1 MSWQR
6 IYLGVGL
13 FGVLLLLTN
22 ADNSVHI
29 LSDYQLITSTT
40 LNWMP
45 RAHYDPS
52 REIVIGGFEI
62 EEGED
67 NAFNNQAEKSERKR
81 PLYVCRVLHTTVWV
95 AGTQR
100 GNEQRCTVTIHGSV
114 QSYDKYELLENVDN
128 AARVNWEHWDKYKAT
143 PIGAVATEKM
153 FVARHAVH
161 SNKELSGQDA
171 EKTPRY
177 THYIGTLNSND
188 NLGTISYVK
197 DDGTEGTAK
206 SGDVLVETEPIKYD
220 LTRVKLNWPKKRV
233 IKRTPRELCKA
244 KIVNNGPEA
253 ANMAK
258 AFGYTYTYEV
268 YWGQGH
274 AILKG
279 LNTTIK
285 LINGTDLPKIMWGT
299 METTNRTDVYT
310 VEVFLEP
317 GTGINVTLNANYTDM
332 EVPYTGT
339 LIAHYED
346 CETKSRVISG
356 IRREKTMFDIKPEF
370 GPIYFLGNYSLVP
383 TTTVP
388 PTTEASTT
396 VMPQNVSRDT
406 HKQETEDED
415 QDENMIIPPKKSDM
429 SNMQSDDGGP
439 LSLKNKV
446 EVTTSSASLLRLN
459 FGSLIVSLTMF
470 VHRIT

>member
-6 IYLGVGL
+6 VYLALGL

-29 LSDYQLITSTT
+29 LSKYHQLITSTT
-40 LNWMP
+40 LNWLP
-45 RAHYDPS
+45 RAHYDSS
-52 REIVIGGFEI
+52 REIVVGGFEI
-62 EEGED
+62 EESED
-67 NAFNNQAEKSERKR
+67 DSYNQAEKSERKK

-95 AGTQR
+95 AGSQK
-100 GNEQRCTVTIHGSV
+100 GDDVRCTVTIHGSV

-128 AARVNWEHWDKYKAT
+128 AARVNWEHWDKYKST

-161 SNKELSGQDA
+161 SDKDA
-171 EKTPRY
+171 ADATPRY
-177 THYIGTLNSND
+177 THYIGTLNSYE

-197 DDGTEGTAK
+197 DDGTEAIAK
-206 SGDVLVETEPIKYD
+206 SGDVLVETEPIHYD
-220 LTRVKLNWPKKRV
+220 LTRVKLTWPKKRV
-233 IKRTPRELCKA
+233 IKRAPRILGDA
-244 KIVNNGPEA
+244 TIANNGQEA

-258 AFGYTYTYEV
+258 AFGYAYKYLV

-279 LNTTIK
+279 LNTSIT
-285 LINGTDLPKIMWGT
+285 LTNGTVLPKIMWGT
-299 METTNRTDVYT
+299 LETSNRTDVYT

-317 GTGINVTLNANYTDM
+317 GTGINVTLKANYTDM
-332 EVPYTGT
+332 EVPYSGT
-339 LIAHYED
+339 LISHYED
-346 CETKSRVISG
+346 GETKSRLISG
-356 IRREKTMFDIKPEF
+356 IRREETMFDIKPEF
-370 GPIYFLGNYSLVP
+370 GPIYFLSNYSLVP
-383 TTTVP
+383 TTTIP

-396 VMPQNVSRDT
+396 AMPQDLNKDT
-406 HKQETEDED
+406 RKQDMDDED
-415 QDENMIIPPKKSDM
+415 HDENMIIPPKKSDM

-446 EVTTSSASLLRLN
+446 EVSHSGTCLHRLN
-459 FGSLIVSLTMF
+459 IILIPLLSYI
-470 VHRIT
+470 VHRNT